1 MSSWFKH
8 FALFSLLLLNG
19 CGYTLSHR
27 LKDTFADKR
36 GIFVPVFENQTEEV
50 GAERVFTNALI
61 RELQSRGEITMV
73 NREKGGL
80 ELFGTLKQVD
90 IVTTAWTDRGLK
102 GIPDFRRLPSE
113 LSIEVRLQL
122 VLSDPNKGEIWRQEF
137 SGRRRVEAPLDRT
150 YNYQAPSS
158 LGLLTQSLVE
168 SRYAD
173 IARDIMRDVYDEMVQ
188 L

>member
-1 MSSWFKH
+1 MSWSFK
-8 FALFSLLLLNG
+8 FSLLLCFLLNG

-27 LKDTFADKR
+27 LKDTFTDKK
-36 GIFVPVFENQTEEV
+36 GIFVPVFANQTQEV

-61 RELQSRGEITMV
+61 RELQSRGEITMTS
-73 NREKGGL
+73 RDQGGL
-80 ELFGTLKQVD
+80 ELFGTITAIEILP
-90 IVTTAWTDRGLK
+90 TAWTDRGLK

-113 LSIEVRLQL
+113 LSIEVRIELAL
-122 VLSDPNKGEIWRQEF
+122 NDPAKGEVWRANF
-137 SGRRRVEAPLDRT
+137 SGRRKVETPLDRT

-158 LGLLTQSLVE
+158 LGLLTQSLAE

-173 IARDIMRDVYDEMVQ
+173 IARDIVRDVYDEMVQ